1 MCGGAII
8 SDFIAV
14 KRGRNL
20 TTQDL
25 WSELDADL
33 LSFFDKPP
41 STKKSKAPSS
51 GASSPAS
58 YDAPHHHDASY
69 MEVVGPRDEAKSQ
82 GNSQR
87 DAESSQTRRTRKNV
101 YRGIRR
107 RPWGKWAAEIRDPR
121 KGVRVWLGTFNSP
134 EAAARAYDVAAKK
147 IRGDKAKLNFPHDS
161 SPSPENNPCPPPP
174 PSCMASLTELTES
187 SHQPIMV
194 ENRVE
199 FGGGFELNKQISEL
213 ESFLGLEPESRLSE
227 SESASLSWVMEELIS
242 ATQYEQ
248 DMNNFVGFQQIMN
261 VN

>member
-8 SDFIAV
+8 SDFIAA

-33 LSFFDKPP
+33 LLSFPDNPP
-41 STKKSKAPSS
+41 PTKKSKAPSS

-58 YDAPHHHDASY
+58 YDPAHHHD
-69 MEVVGPRDEAKSQ
+69 GPGDEAKSQ
-82 GNSQR
+82 GNSHR
-87 DAESSQTRRTRKNV
+87 DTESSQTGRTRKNV

-161 SPSPENNPCPPPP
+161 SPSSENNPCPPLPP
-174 PSCMASLTELTES
+174 PSSMAKLTELTQW
-187 SHQPIMV
+187 SHQPSMT
-194 ENRVE
+194 ENRIE
-199 FGGGFELNKQISEL
+199 FEGGFELNEQISEL
-213 ESFLGLEPESRLSE
+213 ESFLGLEHESRLNE
-227 SESASLSWVMEELIS
+227 SEPASPSWVLDELIS
-242 ATQYEQ
+242 VTQFEQ
-248 DMNNFVGFQQIMN
+248 DMNNFVGFQ
-261 VN
+261 